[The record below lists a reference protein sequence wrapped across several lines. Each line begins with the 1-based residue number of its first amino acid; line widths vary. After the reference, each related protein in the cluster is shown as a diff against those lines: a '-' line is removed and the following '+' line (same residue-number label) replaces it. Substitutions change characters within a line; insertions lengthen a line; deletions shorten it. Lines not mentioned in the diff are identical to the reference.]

1 MGDRDSLQD
10 FLKKGIFSP
19 KELPCWHHE
28 KIGLFGKA
36 GILVSSKEIWLMYN
50 AVANAH
56 EKEGA
61 NSRKR
66 QGENFMFELFF
77 LVLA

>member
-1 MGDRDSLQD
+1 M
-10 FLKKGIFSP
+10 
-19 KELPCWHHE
+19 
-28 KIGLFGKA
+28 
-36 GILVSSKEIWLMYN
+36 SSKEIWLVYN

-61 NSRKR
+61 RSRQR
-66 QGENFMFELFF
+66 QGENFMFKLFF

>member
-1 MGDRDSLQD
+1 M
-10 FLKKGIFSP
+10 
-19 KELPCWHHE
+19 
-28 KIGLFGKA
+28 
-36 GILVSSKEIWLMYN
+36 SSKEIWLMYN